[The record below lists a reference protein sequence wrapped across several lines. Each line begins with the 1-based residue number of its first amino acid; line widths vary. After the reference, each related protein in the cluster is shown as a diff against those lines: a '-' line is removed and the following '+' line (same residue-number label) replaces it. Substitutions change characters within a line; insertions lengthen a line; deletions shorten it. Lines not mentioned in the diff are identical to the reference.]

1 MNDTD
6 AVLSYVG
13 AAILA
18 LSALGFRL
26 AGTYE
31 ALPTGLADA
40 GVVFML
46 IAALFTGLSAKR

>member
-1 MNDTD
+1 MNDAD
-6 AVLSYVG
+6 ALLAYLG

-31 ALPTGLADA
+31 AMPTGLADA
-40 GVVFML
+40 GMVFML